1 MMFLG
6 RKYVNHW
13 GGSPL
18 SICTNRSY
26 MYRCT
31 SMVNHFWTWIR
42 LICNI
47 IWLWHCI
54 WYHLISY
61 LIHKIV
67 WNSNC
72 EHIFEFHICDL
83 RPSEESCKQTEN
95 GGLKKIRCRCP
106 CLFFFFKPC
115 MRGRSCHNQRV
126 PSRPRT
132 QVDSPKKLISL
143 GGQSYCIFWF
153 S

>member
-1 MMFLG
+1 MIFLG
-6 RKYVNHW
+6 RKYLNHW

-26 MYRCT
+26 MYRWT
-31 SMVNHFWTWIR
+31 SMVNQFWTWIR

-67 WNSNC
+67 WNSKC

-95 GGLKKIRCRCP
+95 GGLKKTLP
-106 CLFFFFKPC
+106 LPMPLLLFQALHEREILSF
-115 MRGRSCHNQRV
+115 QRV

-132 QVDSPKKLISL
+132 QVESPKKLISL